1 MIRRRKP
8 RFYPGEFSDILRLLL
23 SGGFLK
29 GPCVGQFEK
38 EVAGYIGCKHAA
50 ATCSGRNGLD
60 LILDAYG
67 IGPGDEVL
75 VPAYTLK
82 DLILLLRSK
91 GIVPRLVDI
100 ESDSFNIDPA
110 KLEERRTPKTKA
122 VLATHLFGS
131 ACRIQEVVR
140 FARAHGLVVIE
151 DCAHGLGAETGGK
164 KVGAFGDA
172 GFLSFELIKP
182 VNTFGGGMVVTD
194 DPRVHAFV
202 KAKTAGYPLGGRGLA
217 LKMAVDLFEHAL
229 ISSPLFPP
237 LMRLFANPLAAK
249 ALSRI
254 YLSLQSQ
261 TRLEYSRYAN
271 VQAQLGLA
279 QMKVLDQRNDI
290 RISAAHE
297 ISERLHQ
304 GILPQAVA
312 PGDRHIYYFYVAKIP
327 SGLDLEQ
334 VRDQLRRKGV
344 DAGIRFEI
352 TDDCTLLVGSEADCP
367 TTKEVSRR
375 AIQLP
380 IYDGLDSVGIGL
392 IARALNAACAECLPV
407 ISSPS

>member
-8 RFYPGEFSDILRLLL
+8 RFYPDELIDILRLLL
-23 SGGFLK
+23 SGKFLA
-29 GPCVGQFEK
+29 GACVERFEQ
-38 EVAGYIGCKHAA
+38 EIAGYVGCRFAA

-82 DLILLLRSK
+82 DLILLLQSK

-100 ESDSFNIDPA
+100 ESGSFNIDPA

-122 VLATHLFGS
+122 VLAAHLFGS
-131 ACRIQEVVR
+131 VCRIQEVVR
-140 FARAHGLVVIE
+140 FARDHGLVVIE
-151 DCAHGLGAETGGK
+151 DCAHGLGAEAGGRK
-164 KVGAFGDA
+164 IGSFGDA
-172 GFLSFELIKP
+172 GFFSFELIKP

-194 DPRVHAFV
+194 DPKVHAFV
-202 KAKTAGYPLGGRGLA
+202 KAKTAGYAFDGRGLA
-217 LKMAVDLFEHAL
+217 LKMAVDLFAHAL

-249 ALSRI
+249 TLSRI
-254 YLSLQSQ
+254 YLSLQSR
-261 TRLEYSRYAN
+261 TRLDYSRYSN

-279 QMKVLDQRNDI
+279 QMKDLDQRNNM
-290 RISAAHE
+290 RISAAGAL
-297 ISERLHQ
+297 SEKLDR
-304 GILPQAVA
+304 GILPQTVA
-312 PGDRHIYYFYVAKIP
+312 PGDRHIYYFYVARLP
-327 SGLDLEQ
+327 AGLDPER

-352 TDDCTLLVGSEADCP
+352 TDDCSLLEGLEGDSPA
-367 TTKEVSRR
+367 TKEAYRR

-380 IYDGLDSVGIGL
+380 IYDGLDPAACDI
-392 IARALNAACAECLPV
+392 IAKALNEACA
-407 ISSPS
+407 S

>member
-8 RFYPGEFSDILRLLL
+8 RFYPGELSDILSLLL
-23 SGGFLK
+23 SGGFLE

-38 EVAGYIGCKHAA
+38 EIAGYLGRKHAA

-100 ESDSFNIDPA
+100 ENGSFNIDPA

-131 ACRIQEVVR
+131 ACRIQDIVR
-140 FARAHGLVVIE
+140 FARSHGLVVIE

-164 KVGAFGDA
+164 KVGSFGDA
-172 GFLSFELIKP
+172 AFLSFELIKP

-194 DPRVHAFV
+194 DPRVHAFI
-202 KAKTAGYPLGGRGLA
+202 KAKTAGYPFGGRGLA
-217 LKMAVDLFEHAL
+217 LKMAVDLLEHAL
-229 ISSPLFPP
+229 ISSPLFPL

-249 ALSRI
+249 TLSRI

-279 QMKVLDQRNDI
+279 QLKGLDQRNDM

-297 ISERLHQ
+297 ISARLLQ
-304 GILPQAVA
+304 EILPQAA
-312 PGDRHIYYFYVAKIP
+312 PPGDRHIYYFYVASLP
-327 SGLDLEQ
+327 TGLDPER
-334 VRDQLRRKGV
+334 VRDQLRRQGV

-352 TDDCTLLVGSEADCP
+352 TDDCSLLKGLEGDFPA
-367 TTKEVSRR
+367 TKEAYRR

-380 IYDGLDSVGIGL
+380 IYDGLDPAVSGL
-392 IARALNAACAECLPV
+392 IAKALNAACA
-407 ISSPS
+407 S